1 VHGLAGFEALTG
13 ASWDVVFLDMRFDRS
28 ERLIGDQEA
37 LEQRFHGDAGR
48 ARRYLEKNQGTHISH
63 AIREAGHR
71 VPLLFSYDFDAEPQR
86 FARLHARF
94 APMSYVNDMAGPAD
108 VRAAVL
114 GLL

>member
-1 VHGLAGFEALTG
+1 MHGLAGFEALTG

-37 LEQRFHGDAGR
+37 LEQRFHGDACR